1 MELVLLLL
9 VVLVVVVLL
18 ADQVELE
25 AVLFVITVVYSDDEF
40 CEEMLS
46 IYIALL
52 LVA

>member
-9 VVLVVVVLL
+9 VVLVSLL

-25 AVLFVITVVYSDDEF
+25 VVLFVIAVVYSDDEF

-46 IYIALL
+46 VYIALL
-52 LVA
+52 LVP